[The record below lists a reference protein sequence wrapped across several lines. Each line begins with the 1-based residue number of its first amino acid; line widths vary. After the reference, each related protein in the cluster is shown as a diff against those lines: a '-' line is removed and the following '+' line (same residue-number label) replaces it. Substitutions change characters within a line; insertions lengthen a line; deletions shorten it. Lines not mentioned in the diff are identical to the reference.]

1 MGLSGAGGP
10 RPVQMKGKAGG
21 EGEGEGKE
29 ISGSGRSSEPSAAAV
44 ACMDSSMPADPS
56 NPSPLNPPNPLG
68 GTGSSPDN
76 RDVSWEAR
84 EIEAMST
91 PELGRDLQALYG
103 HGPQVPA
110 GFDAELLAAAEER
123 LARAGRRVTPSG
135 GRLWRPRRVG
145 TGLAVAAGLAL
156 AVTVAFLTLPQGGRS
171 SGTVEQ
177 GGTGGRH
184 MSKAERADR
193 PTAGASED
201 RLSSRNEPAG
211 KPGLPGMPGTGGL
224 YGEPSSG
231 APAAGAS
238 TATLSEAAPTGTP
251 AGNAKFGA
259 PPADHSAA
267 TLDAAG
273 VPPAVASTPPPPSP
287 AGAPAALNALSDQAP
302 RKSAKSAAEA
312 PAPDV
317 VDALR
322 LALVL
327 KQAELNAPR
336 QAGLPAWAAAARR
349 DVNADGTI
357 DQRDVSELLAQAV
370 SLSRHPVTPDQL
382 PSLATPAAP
391 SVPTTP
397 PPPTGTSAPQGG
409 GR

>member
-1 MGLSGAGGP
+1 
-10 RPVQMKGKAGG
+10 
-21 EGEGEGKE
+21 
-29 ISGSGRSSEPSAAAV
+29 
-44 ACMDSSMPADPS
+44 MDSSMPADPS
-56 NPSPLNPPNPLG
+56 NPSPLNPSNPLG
-68 GTGSSPDN
+68 GTGASPDN

-103 HGPQVPA
+103 RGPQVPA

-135 GRLWRPRRVG
+135 GRLWRLRRVG

-156 AVTVAFLTLPQGGRS
+156 AVTVAFVTLPQGGRS

-177 GGTGGRH
+177 GGTGGRL

-201 RLSSRNEPAG
+201 RLSSRNEPAAG

-224 YGEPSSG
+224 YGEPSG
-231 APAAGAS
+231 GTPAAGAN

-251 AGNAKFGA
+251 ASNAKFGA
-259 PPADHSAA
+259 APAAKSAA

-273 VPPAVASTPPPPSP
+273 VPPVVASAPPPPSP
-287 AGAPAALNALSDQAP
+287 AGAPAARNAVSDQAP
-302 RKSAKSAAEA
+302 RKSAKPAADA

-327 KQAELNAPR
+327 KQSELDASR
-336 QAGLPAWAAAARR
+336 QTGLPGWAAAARR
-349 DVNADGTI
+349 DINADGTI
-357 DQRDVSELLAQAV
+357 DQRDVNELLAQAV
-370 SLSRHPVTPDQL
+370 SLSLHPVTPT
-382 PSLATPAAP
+382 S
-391 SVPTTP
+391 P
-397 PPPTGTSAPQGG
+397 PPATGTSAPQGG